1 VAWLPLGMLIIAQDN
16 SLAVFLVVVS
26 VAFSIAIATANSVA
40 NVSPELLETART
52 LGASRM
58 ECVWKVIIPASLPE
72 SFFTVRLNL
81 FAAWMAVLIAEVV
94 GLQQQNWGLGSLIWQ
109 GRQSSN
115 YAIVVLGMA
124 CLATLG
130 LIADR
135 VFLAI
140 QHRLLWWRV
149 TETAE

>member
-1 VAWLPLGMLIIAQDN
+1 MLLIANDN

-40 NVSPELLETART
+40 SVNGELIEAARL
-52 LGASRM
+52 LGASRL
-58 ECVWKVIIPASLPE
+58 ERVWKIVIPATLPE

-81 FAAWMAVLIAEVV
+81 FAAWMAALIAEVV
-94 GLQQQNWGLGSLIWQ
+94 GLQQDNWGLGSLVWQ

-115 YAIVVLGMA
+115 YAIVVLGMV

-130 LIADR
+130 LMVDKM
-135 VFLAI
+135 FLLIPEKFSVVAR
-140 QHRLLWWRV
+140 H
-149 TETAE
+149 